1 VARLRPGIDR
11 GLAAGLWLALPSAA
25 LAGPA
30 INQFEMKD
38 LHVEQGDLQFQSQ
51 NAFSAGQPRRAVAET
66 APGTL
71 AYDDNDLAGERYAL
85 ELEAHLTSF
94 FRTRVGIEF
103 EKSRLD
109 DPPSLA
115 TADAY
120 GSLQLSEVS
129 IEGVAVLVPVKRY
142 GVGLGA
148 IAEYNHALSAAE
160 PDTLFFGPI
169 IEAASGKWHGLA
181 DLQFVRFF
189 APVQDG
195 VRDNKWDFAYS
206 LQVKYDWSDRL
217 AFAIEAYGTL
227 DRIFA
232 SGVAPASEALLGTH
246 DQHRVGP
253 VIYWS
258 YGLGGQKLAK
268 SLGLVPALDAD
279 EAKPGGKG
287 RRKGGDDDGGGDD
300 EPTATLGVGV
310 LAGLNA
316 ATPDLTLKWSLE
328 VEF

>member
-1 VARLRPGIDR
+1 
-11 GLAAGLWLALPSAA
+11 
-25 LAGPA
+25 
-30 INQFEMKD
+30 MKD

-51 NAFSAGQPRRAVAET
+51 NAYSAGQPRRAVAET
-66 APGTL
+66 APGTY
-71 AYDDNDLAGERYAL
+71 AFDDNTLAGERYAL

-109 DPPSLA
+109 DPPSLS

-129 IEGVAVLVPVKRY
+129 VERVAVLVPVKRF

-169 IEAASGKWHGLA
+169 LETASGKWHGLA
-181 DLQFVRFF
+181 DLQFVRYF
-189 APVQDG
+189 APVEDG
-195 VRDNKWDFAYS
+195 VRDNKWDFAYA
-206 LQVKYDWSDRL
+206 LQVKYDWSDRIAL
-217 AFAIEAYGTL
+217 AVEAYGTL
-227 DRIFA
+227 DRIFG
-232 SGVAPASEALLGTH
+232 SGTAPASEALFGTH
-246 DQHRVGP
+246 DQHRIGP

-279 EAKPGGKG
+279 DVKLGGKG
-287 RRKGGDDDGGGDD
+287 RRKGGDDDDKGLDD
-300 EPTATLGVGV
+300 DQPTATLGVGL
-310 LAGLNA
+310 LAGLNST
-316 ATPDLTLKWSLE
+316 TPDLALKWSLE